1 MKNRQQKQFKVILI
15 GDCCDDIY
23 QYGSVDRISPEFP
36 VPVFVPKRRETKGG
50 MALNVENNLTSLGIN
65 CISYF
70 GSKST
75 KTRLIDEKSNH
86 HLLRIDNDVVSQ
98 PLNCFTIAEDT
109 PDAIVISDYDKG
121 FISYQLIEDLEKRFD
136 VPIFLDTKKKD
147 LKRFKKSIVKI
158 NDIEY
163 SSRISDCSNL
173 IVTKGAGGVQYS
185 GKLFKVPPLKVFDV
199 CGAGDTFLSA
209 LTYKYIDTRDM
220 DAAIEFAIKAS
231 SITIQHI
238 GVYAPT
244 LEEIICKK

>member
-1 MKNRQQKQFKVILI
+1 MKSRQQKQFKVILI

-36 VPVFVPKRRETKGG
+36 VPVFVPSRKETKGG
-50 MALNVENNLTSLGIN
+50 MALNVENNLTALGIN

-86 HLLRIDNDVVSQ
+86 HLMRIDNDVVSQ
-98 PLNCFTIAEDT
+98 PLNSSSIRDDN
-109 PDAIVISDYDKG
+109 PDAVVISDYDKG
-121 FISYQLIEDLEKRFD
+121 FISYQLIEEIEKKFD
-136 VPIFLDTKKKD
+136 VPIVLDTKKKD

-158 NDIEY
+158 NDSEY
-163 SSRISDCSNL
+163 SSRISDCQNL
-173 IVTKGAGGVQYS
+173 IVTRGANGVQYQ
-185 GKLFKVPPLKVFDV
+185 GKTFKVPPLKVFDV
-199 CGAGDTFLSA
+199 CGAGDTFLSS
-209 LTYKYIDTRDM
+209 LTYRYMDTRDM
-220 DAAIEFAIKAS
+220 DSAIEFAIKAS

-244 LEEIICKK
+244 LEEILCKK

>member
-1 MKNRQQKQFKVILI
+1 MNQQRKQFKVILI

-36 VPVFVPKRRETKGG
+36 VPVFLPKRKETKGG
-50 MALNVENNLTSLGIN
+50 MALNVENNLTALGIS

-98 PLNCFTIAEDT
+98 PLSSAIISDNCA
-109 PDAIVISDYDKG
+109 DAIVISDYDKG
-121 FISYQLIEDLEKRFD
+121 FISYELIEDIEKKFD

-147 LKRFKKSIVKI
+147 LKRFKRAVVKI
-158 NDIEY
+158 NDSEY
-163 SSRISDCSNL
+163 SARTSDCENL
-173 IVTKGAGGVQYS
+173 IVTRGANGVQYKDKTFS
-185 GKLFKVPPLKVFDV
+185 VPALKVFDV
-199 CGAGDTFLSA
+199 CGAGDTFLSS
-209 LTYKYIDTRDM
+209 LTYKYIETRDM
-220 DAAIEFAIKAS
+220 NLAIEFAIMAS

-244 LEEIICKK
+244 LEEILCKK